1 MRISGKKSRRP
12 LQGEIQ
18 KKEWVKRIRKE
29 KMRMKKLFDYA
40 AKYFDIS
47 YWKDLAMIK
56 LCLFSIGILA
66 GMRIPQKNRKQAGY
80 AAAAVFAVTYIPL
93 MAKFVAVVMDKEE

>member
-40 AKYFDIS
+40 AKYLERSD
-47 YWKDLAMIK
+47 WKDLAMIK

-66 GMRIPQKNRKQAGY
+66 GMRIPQKNRVRCCGCFCSHLYSADGKICCGRY
-80 AAAAVFAVTYIPL
+80 G
-93 MAKFVAVVMDKEE
+93 

>member
-40 AKYFDIS
+40 AKYLERSD
-47 YWKDLAMIK
+47 WKDLAMIK
-56 LCLFSIGILA
+56 LCLFCVKGMWSVFMHQYPIGISVIIHVA
-66 GMRIPQKNRKQAGY
+66 ADMIPA
-80 AAAAVFAVTYIPL
+80 F
-93 MAKFVAVVMDKEE
+93 

>member
-40 AKYFDIS
+40 AKY
-47 YWKDLAMIK
+47 LE
-56 LCLFSIGILA
+56 
-66 GMRIPQKNRKQAGY
+66 R
-80 AAAAVFAVTYIPL
+80 PL
-93 MAKFVAVVMDKEE
+93 KSMKEGHWRNA